1 MIRKILEA
9 MTVVSQF
16 PMINPVKS
24 VIKQL
29 YNNMLE
35 DKPKVPWKCLMY
47 MNAVRPKSKFTTW
60 IQLHGK
66 MLTTD
71 RLSKWGQ
78 DVEKTRCLC

>member
-1 MIRKILEA
+1 
-9 MTVVSQF
+9 
-16 PMINPVKS
+16 
-24 VIKQL
+24 
-29 YNNMLE
+29 
-35 DKPKVPWKCLMY
+35 

-78 DVEKTRCLC
+78 DVEKTRCLCQMEEESREQFFVQCTYVRRFWDRILRWVDRPIYNATTWEQYI